1 MNVYSRFEEDAQ
13 HAILE
18 ALDFLNRL
26 APVSGELRTHLQNTF
41 HVAGYSKDELLLR
54 AGQISEYA
62 WFLHKGSVRWFHF
75 EREKEVTNWFTIE
88 KSAILAAKSFY
99 GRISSIESIA
109 ALGNCITVGL
119 TYNELQD
126 CYNRFPET
134 LLMGRKVS
142 DYYQGVL
149 MDYNRIMRFNRA
161 IERYEFLE
169 EVFPSLLY
177 SVPVAYL
184 ASFINMDVATFY
196 KIRSERR
203 KN

>member
-13 HAILE
+13 HAISD
-18 ALDFLNRL
+18 ALDFLNKL

-41 HVAGYSKDELLLR
+41 HIAGYSKDELLLR

-62 WFLHKGSVRWFHF
+62 WFLQKGSVRWFHY

-88 KSAILAAKSFY
+88 KRAILAAKSFY
-99 GRISSIESIA
+99 GRIPSMESIA

-119 TYNELQD
+119 TYNELHD

-196 KIRSERR
+196 KIRNERR
-203 KN
+203 RN